1 MKLFK
6 LKNNQNKQ
14 RPSLYL
20 NWKSLKYTGRVEWV
34 GNPCHIRKVENYS
47 GKELFTIAPDE
58 GESHK
63 QNVK

>member
-20 NWKSLKYTGRVEWV
+20 NWKSLKCTGRVEWV
-34 GNPCHIRKVENYS
+34 GNLCHISKVENYS
-47 GKELFTIAPDE
+47 GKELFTTAPYQ